1 MLNKYMWCL
10 RQDRLPTDVALLNLE
25 KEKPLHENYFRCLGL
40 TY

>member
-25 KEKPLHENYFRCLGL
+25 KEKAF
-40 TY
+40 T